1 MEITDIKV
9 RKLLCEGKLRAVVSI
24 TLDDVLAVHDI
35 KIVQGEERLFAAMPS
50 RREEN
55 GGFRDIVHPISK
67 QTREQIEN
75 AVISAYKEERDR
87 QQAEQQLF

>member
-87 QQAEQQLF
+87 QQAEHQLF